1 MPERDKDRL
10 EALLALPLFKVL
22 FKPTADELWTVRVL
36 PRLLL
41 RFLPDSPNG
50 LITETVRG
58 ILLWRIQREMLVLS
72 LTSGIVSRDALL
84 LRLFELIWLTEVWW

>member
-1 MPERDKDRL
+1 MPERDKERF

-22 FKPTADELWTVRVL
+22 FKPTYDELGTVRVL

-50 LITETVRG
+50 LIIETVRG
-58 ILLWRIQREMLVLS
+58 ILLCMIEREIISLS
-72 LTSGIVSRDALL
+72 LTSGIMRRDALL
-84 LRLFELIWLTEVWW
+84 LRLFELIWLTEV